1 MAGEWHPFPH
11 RYLKCLLPKGGSL
24 QRSSEAPAKLN
35 SPAWSSGCSSEP
47 NPREG
52 DFSNTSGRPWPQR
65 STLFHYVD
73 CKSAVGHREL
83 PPRAANCRGAAGKG
97 ERGVL
102 CFCWGG
108 CAPTDGAGR
117 VSYTSVP
124 QFIQL
129 FHLGHSHLAL
139 IFSDKDLE
147 KLSAPSLLVP
157 NQHLCVADMIGVKC
171 CN

>member
-1 MAGEWHPFPH
+1 MAPLPSQIFEVPPAQGGFIAEELGSSCKAEFTCMEQ
-11 RYLKCLLPKGGSL
+11 RLLIRAKPPRGGL
-24 QRSSEAPAKLN
+24 FKHLRQTLAPAEHIV
-35 SPAWSSGCSSEP
+35 SSC
-47 NPREG
+47 RL
-52 DFSNTSGRPWPQR
+52 Q
-65 STLFHYVD
+65 
-73 CKSAVGHREL
+73 KSAVGHREL